1 MPPGWLCFASRRR
14 PSRGFATGGSGFRRS
29 KRRSAAAD
37 GDACGQSCFRA
48 AQSPGRAGGAGGG
61 RAARVWLLRAPFAR
75 ARQTL
80 RRASRRRRP
89 LPARRSS
96 GAGHGDL
103 LRDLRTRA
111 GPLSE
116 AWAGPA
122 GPVRRE
128 GCIRG
133 FRSSPACRMRE
144 AGPVRRA
151 GRAQR
156 KAGSRPSGKPQRA
169 VPARPERGA
178 TLRHRPRPELAMI
191 FITLLLPTFLVA
203 LLTSFIVARLF
214 NRPVGVVLQRLVGDP
229 LHLAWQR
236 YVIFA
241 IFVVG
246 LSSGVELHKIEAY
259 LQPIAP
265 AAEAPPLPPL
275 NADRIALEIYRT
287 VIATVQ
293 GIAWML
299 LLVFLVLLI
308 AYAIVR
314 SSELKAAAM
323 RPRES
328 SSETAAGERPP
339 AA

>member
-1 MPPGWLCFASRRR
+1 
-14 PSRGFATGGSGFRRS
+14 
-29 KRRSAAAD
+29 
-37 GDACGQSCFRA
+37 
-48 AQSPGRAGGAGGG
+48 
-61 RAARVWLLRAPFAR
+61 
-75 ARQTL
+75 
-80 RRASRRRRP
+80 
-89 LPARRSS
+89 
-96 GAGHGDL
+96 
-103 LRDLRTRA
+103 
-111 GPLSE
+111 
-116 AWAGPA
+116 
-122 GPVRRE
+122 
-128 GCIRG
+128 
-133 FRSSPACRMRE
+133 
-144 AGPVRRA
+144 
-151 GRAQR
+151 
-156 KAGSRPSGKPQRA
+156 
-169 VPARPERGA
+169 
-178 TLRHRPRPELAMI
+178 MI

-214 NRPVGVVLQRLVGDP
+214 DRPIGVVLQRLVGDP

-339 AA
+339 ESAGLR

>member
-1 MPPGWLCFASRRR
+1 
-14 PSRGFATGGSGFRRS
+14 
-29 KRRSAAAD
+29 
-37 GDACGQSCFRA
+37 
-48 AQSPGRAGGAGGG
+48 
-61 RAARVWLLRAPFAR
+61 
-75 ARQTL
+75 
-80 RRASRRRRP
+80 
-89 LPARRSS
+89 
-96 GAGHGDL
+96 
-103 LRDLRTRA
+103 
-111 GPLSE
+111 
-116 AWAGPA
+116 
-122 GPVRRE
+122 
-128 GCIRG
+128 
-133 FRSSPACRMRE
+133 
-144 AGPVRRA
+144 
-151 GRAQR
+151 
-156 KAGSRPSGKPQRA
+156 
-169 VPARPERGA
+169 
-178 TLRHRPRPELAMI
+178 MI

-214 NRPVGVVLQRLVGDP
+214 DRPIGVVLQRLVGDP

-246 LSSGVELHKIEAY
+246 LSSGVALHKIEAY

-265 AAEAPPLPPL
+265 AAEAPPPPPL
-275 NADRIALEIYRT
+275 NADRFALEIYRT

-328 SSETAAGERPP
+328 SSETAAESGRLRPES
-339 AA
+339 AGLC

>member
-1 MPPGWLCFASRRR
+1 
-14 PSRGFATGGSGFRRS
+14 
-29 KRRSAAAD
+29 
-37 GDACGQSCFRA
+37 
-48 AQSPGRAGGAGGG
+48 
-61 RAARVWLLRAPFAR
+61 
-75 ARQTL
+75 
-80 RRASRRRRP
+80 
-89 LPARRSS
+89 
-96 GAGHGDL
+96 
-103 LRDLRTRA
+103 
-111 GPLSE
+111 
-116 AWAGPA
+116 
-122 GPVRRE
+122 
-128 GCIRG
+128 
-133 FRSSPACRMRE
+133 
-144 AGPVRRA
+144 
-151 GRAQR
+151 
-156 KAGSRPSGKPQRA
+156 
-169 VPARPERGA
+169 
-178 TLRHRPRPELAMI
+178 MI

-214 NRPVGVVLQRLVGDP
+214 DRPIGVVLQRLVGDP

-265 AAEAPPLPPL
+265 APEAPPLPPL